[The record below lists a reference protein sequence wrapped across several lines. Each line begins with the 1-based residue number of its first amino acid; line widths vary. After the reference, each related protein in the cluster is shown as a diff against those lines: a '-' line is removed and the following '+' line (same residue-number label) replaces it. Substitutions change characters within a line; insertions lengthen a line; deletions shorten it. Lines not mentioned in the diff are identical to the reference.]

1 MKTFDW
7 LKFRNW
13 GIVKVY
19 RDFEN
24 FYDWK
29 KTIKREKA
37 NPTSLFNR
45 WKLQHTKL
53 YDVFVVIS
61 LEDADAQLPE
71 AVQRTK
77 VIEMLNPLHRY
88 LDDDLKFAECLDC
101 EFNQYEDSAG
111 KPTLSYLIVYKFH
124 WNKFSLKW
132 LLKFLI
138 INGILIFFIVKF
150 DLINKLI
157 LWIKTLI

>member
-1 MKTFDW
+1 MKIFDW

-13 GIVKVY
+13 EIVKVY

-24 FYDWK
+24 FNDWK

-37 NPTSLFNR
+37 NPKSLFNR

-71 AVQRTK
+71 DVQRTK

-101 EFNQYEDSAG
+101 EFNQYVDDKG
-111 KPTLSYLIVYKFH
+111 VNTLSYLIVYKFH
-124 WNKFSLKW
+124 WVKFSIKW

-138 INGILIFFIVKF
+138 INGTLLFVILKF
-150 DLINKLI
+150 DLINKLV
-157 LWIKTLI
+157 LWIKLLI

>member
-1 MKTFDW
+1 MKAFDW

-24 FYDWK
+24 FHDWV

-37 NPTSLFNR
+37 NLNSPFNR

-53 YDVFVVIS
+53 YDVYVVVS
-61 LEDADAQLPE
+61 LEDVDAQLPE

-111 KPTLSYLIVYKFH
+111 KLTLSFLIVYKFH
-124 WNKFSLKW
+124 WIKFSIKW

-138 INGILIFFIVKF
+138 INGILLFIILKF

-157 LWIKTLI
+157 LWINSLI